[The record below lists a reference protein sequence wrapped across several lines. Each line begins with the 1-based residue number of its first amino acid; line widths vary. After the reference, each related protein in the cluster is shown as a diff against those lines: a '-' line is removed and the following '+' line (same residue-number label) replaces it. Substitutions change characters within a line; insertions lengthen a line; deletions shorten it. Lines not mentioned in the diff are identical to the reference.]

1 MLCSDSAR
9 RARPRWGAKNLEFRA
24 IAKAPKA
31 VIDQSG
37 LRPAFL
43 HAIAGRGQR
52 RCPKVRLADR
62 SGGAMDRGHKG
73 LAFFA
78 YSDNYLMD
86 VQFGVIVD
94 VEASPFARP
103 RSARR
108 ESSGQKSASVS
119 SGSGL
124 WPIPRWDDG
133 RIEFDNSPIE
143 RSMRPIT
150 VTRKNALFAG
160 SDGGAEHYAVI
171 ASLIETCKPHDVEPL
186 A

>member
-1 MLCSDSAR
+1 
-9 RARPRWGAKNLEFRA
+9 LEFRA
-24 IAKAPKA
+24 IAKALKA

-52 RCPKVRLADR
+52 RCPEVRLADR
-62 SGGAMDRGHKG
+62 SCGAVDRGHKG
-73 LAFFA
+73 PAFFA

-108 ESSGQKSASVS
+108 E
-119 SGSGL
+119 
-124 WPIPRWDDG
+124 P
-133 RIEFDNSPIE
+133 
-143 RSMRPIT
+143 
-150 VTRKNALFAG
+150 
-160 SDGGAEHYAVI
+160 
-171 ASLIETCKPHDVEPL
+171 
-186 A
+186 